1 AGGLLVRSHGV
12 SLPRGVPLVVAEEAD
27 GALLCNEVVTELDA
41 GLAEQQK
48 NVLIRIRPDGEADPA
63 FCVPLG
69 SDSPHVLP
77 DGRVD
82 PTFQTAELARV
93 VPDAPN
99 RRYALGGDLSLPHC
113 GFGPTLIGIMKS
125 SKQLGGWGV
134 LGFLFMAGGARGFS
148 NPEMNPF
155 PANDWAER
163 RKTAPGR
170 KRFERD

>member
-1 AGGLLVRSHGV
+1 
-12 SLPRGVPLVVAEEAD
+12 VVAEEAD